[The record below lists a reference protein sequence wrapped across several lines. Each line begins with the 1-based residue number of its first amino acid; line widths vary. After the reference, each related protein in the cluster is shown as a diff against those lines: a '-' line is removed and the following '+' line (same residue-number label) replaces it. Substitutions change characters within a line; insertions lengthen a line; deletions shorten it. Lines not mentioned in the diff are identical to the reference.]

1 MLLTVWVWMCCLPA
15 NAEESPVIRAA
26 IDRSL
31 PYLQAHLSDVRGGH
45 KTLVALAL
53 FKAGT
58 PLETPA
64 LQGALK
70 DIQDRCAGG
79 QYQPMDGN
87 ASIYAA
93 ALDATFLVDTGGERY
108 RPQVQVIANYLLRHQ
123 LSTGGWEYPDTPVRP
138 GSVGDTSVTQYA
150 CLGLWAVERSGIKID
165 PGVWLRVLDWHVKS
179 QNPDGGYAYLPSATA
194 NLAGSNSTL
203 NMTVNGVAS
212 MHIAMLHLAP
222 DLQPL
227 KQNRVKQVEAPVV
240 KKFGILEEVK
250 LQEKPVE
257 RRAAIPQAA
266 IEAVRKAYGFVVARY
281 SPLNPEA
288 GSFQGYYLYSLE
300 RMAALANVSLLGE
313 RDWYQSSSAELLKRQ
328 QADGSVQLG
337 QGASVRDTAFAVL
350 FLVRATAK
358 VLQRSTVEPGFGE
371 GLLAGGRGL
380 PDDLVAVQ
388 LNGRTIRGQNQ
399 PVPPLDQLLAALQS
413 TGEIPLDQV
422 QEQLVEQIQI
432 GDRRSLVGQVDLLKD
447 LARHS
452 NAEVRRSAIWAIGRT
467 DRLDL
472 GTLLIN
478 SLDDPDLGVMIEAR
492 NALCWLSR
500 RPNGFG
506 EAEDPLANLLPG
518 TPEIQKNEVIA
529 GWHRELILH
538 WGRWYLD
545 ARPFAERGDEFEAD
559 LKRRITALK
568 QETATAPR

>member
-1 MLLTVWVWMCCLPA
+1 M
-15 NAEESPVIRAA
+15 IRVA

-31 PYLQAHLSDVRGGH
+31 PFLQSHLSDVRGGH
-45 KTLVALAL
+45 KTLIALAL
-53 FKAGT
+53 FKAGI
-58 PLETPA
+58 PLEAPA

-70 DIQDRCAGG
+70 EIQDRCEGG
-79 QYQPMDGN
+79 QYHPIDGN

-123 LSTGGWEYPDTPVRP
+123 LSTGGWEYPETPVRP

-165 PGVWLRVLDWHVKS
+165 PQVWLRVLDWHVKS

-194 NLAGSNSTL
+194 NIAGSGSTL

-222 DLQPL
+222 ELQPL
-227 KQNRVKQVEAPVV
+227 KQNRVRQEEAPVV
-240 KKFGILEEVK
+240 KKFGILDEVK
-250 LQEKPVE
+250 LQEKPVVQ
-257 RRAAIPQAA
+257 RATVPQAA

-300 RMAALANVSLLGE
+300 RMSALANVSKLGDH
-313 RDWYQSSSAELLKRQ
+313 DWYQVSSAELLKRQ
-328 QADGSVQLG
+328 QADGSLQLG
-337 QGASVRDTAFAVL
+337 QGSSARDTAFAVL

-358 VLQRSTVEPGFGE
+358 VLKRPTAESGFGE

-380 PDDLVAVQ
+380 PDDLRAVQ
-388 LNGRTIRGQNQ
+388 FDRGAIRGKDQ

-413 TGEIPLDQV
+413 TGEIPIDQV

-432 GDRRSLVGQVDLLKD
+432 GDRQSLVGQIDLLKD

-467 DRLDL
+467 DRLEL
-472 GTLLIN
+472 GTILIHA
-478 SLDDPDLGVMIEAR
+478 LDDPDLGVMIEAR
-492 NALCWLSR
+492 NAFCWLSR

-506 EAEDPLANLLPG
+506 EAEDPLSNLPPG
-518 TPEIQKNEVIA
+518 APEIQKNDTIA
-529 GWHRELILH
+529 DWHHELILN
-538 WGRWYLD
+538 WGKWYLD
-545 ARPFAERGDEFEAD
+545 ARPFAERGDAFEAD
-559 LKRRITALK
+559 LKRKMATLK
-568 QETATAPR
+568 QKTP